1 MKIRT
6 EILIAL
12 LIFIISCNTGT
23 GKKSNIRKD
32 DSQENVKT
40 DNRKLAFQNKELISC
55 YDFSTGETKN
65 LTEGFDPCISPD
77 GEWIVFTQSSNVG
90 DNFSRTIKLINTEN
104 STIKD
109 LEINN
114 NNHYGA
120 IWSPTGEHLAFS
132 IMTNDWQIGLIKPN
146 GTELKIISTDS
157 GIGLF
162 APAWSQDGKYIYA
175 HNLAVLYKFDTSGKL
190 IDKYDLS
197 QLFGEEFFFSSSTR
211 FCFTTDNKKMVFD
224 GGIDEFIEGL
234 NEPLCAIFC
243 YDFNTKSTKRIS
255 KKGLY
260 AMDLWMDNQ
269 DRIYFSGFENI
280 NEPGKIYQTSL
291 TDTTLIELIE
301 GTRPSMGG

>member
-6 EILIAL
+6 EILIGL
-12 LIFIISCNTGT
+12 LIFIISCDTGT

-40 DNRKLAFQNKELISC
+40 DNRKLAFQNNEFISC

-77 GEWIVFTQSSNVG
+77 GEWIVFTQSSSVG

-132 IMTNDWQIGLIKPN
+132 IMTDDWQIGLIKPN
-146 GTELKIISTDS
+146 GTELKII
-157 GIGLF
+157 
-162 APAWSQDGKYIYA
+162 
-175 HNLAVLYKFDTSGKL
+175 
-190 IDKYDLS
+190 
-197 QLFGEEFFFSSSTR
+197 STR